1 MSNKLRMLLAGSAL
15 ALAGF
20 AATPTPVQAVDGCSG
35 PGTITYYYNNAAHSQ
50 VVGTYQQNCNSTVCT
65 GQGAVTSYFD
75 VVYMSCPP
83 PPGSGA

>member
-1 MSNKLRMLLAGSAL
+1 MLLAGSAL

-20 AATPTPVQAVDGCSG
+20 AVSSNPVQAVNGCSG

-65 GQGAVTSYFD
+65 GQGAVTQYSEVFYL
-75 VVYMSCPP
+75 SCPP
-83 PPGSGA
+83 PGGGA